1 MCGVS
6 TSASAPACPWETST
20 RSGTRPRWVWGLLS
34 PTLYPPKPALCR
46 GVTPTRAPQ
55 GVQWVKLSP
64 EEIPGRIQAITGKR
78 GRPRNAEKAKPKE
91 PPATKRGRGRPPK
104 VRMVDLLS
112 KTDARLLKKLEAQG
126 APFPALVGETLT
138 ARPWWDPGTWF
149 MFTLLLCPLPE
160 VLSEEDKLKMSKIKK
175 KMRRKVR
182 AWGSGDAQV
191 WVGGV
196 PWCRGS
202 LSRACPP
209 LRPRTSR
216 SRRPKPPGPRRPRR
230 NRR

>member
-1 MCGVS
+1 MQDVRREHFS
-6 TSASAPACPWETST
+6 FS
-20 RSGTRPRWVWGLLS
+20 PRMPVGDFYEERDTPEVGLGAAEPPLS
-34 PTLYPPKPALCR
+34 PPNPALCR
-46 GVTPTRAPQ
+46 GVTPIRAPQ

-112 KTDARLLKKLEAQG
+112 KTDARLLKRLEAQG
-126 APFPALVGETLT
+126 ISLPSRGGEAPHGLAPVGFLVHVHSPSVPPPRGAE
-138 ARPWWDPGTWF
+138 RGGQVENEQDQ
-149 MFTLLLCPLPE
+149 
-160 VLSEEDKLKMSKIKK
+160 EENEAEGAGMGL
-175 KMRRKVR
+175 R
-182 AWGSGDAQV
+182 GCSGLG
-191 WVGGV
+191 GGV

-202 LSRACPP
+202 LSGSCPP

-230 NRR
+230 NPR